1 MFKIPEDY
9 LKSIAKEHN
18 VSEAEFDAL
27 RLALSGQTA
36 QESSAVLDI
45 SAVAVRKRL
54 GAVYQKFSLAGN
66 TPGKLEALKSLLSEK
81 YKSSQTSDI
90 QPRKDWGEAVDVSEF
105 YGREWEL
112 EILEQWTIKKHCR
125 LIALLGMGGIG
136 KTALSI
142 KLAQRIERKF
152 DFVVWRSLR
161 SAPPVKEVLADLI
174 KFFSNGRETY
184 LPEDAAGRTRKLI
197 NEYLRENRCLIVLDN
212 LESILQSGTRAG
224 AYKDEYKDYGEFLR
238 LIGEMPHSSCVV
250 LTSREKPKEIASLE
264 GINRPTRVLQL
275 NGLKEAGK
283 EIFKAEG
290 LSEAENEWSELIEH
304 YAGNP
309 LALRIATT
317 TIRELFGGNIT
328 QFVKQGLKTFGDIRD
343 LLLEQLERL
352 SDLEMQIMFWLAIER
367 ESVSISRLSE
377 NLVVPPVDFKLLEAV
392 ESLKRRSLIEVDGN
406 GASFSLQNVI
416 VEYLYERLTEKIC
429 SQIKNE
435 ELDFLNNYA
444 LLEAT
449 AKDYVREAQ
458 SRLILEPIKDRLLAL
473 LKGRSH
479 VEERLQQII
488 KTLKDSSFQP
498 GYAAGNILNLLCLLK
513 SNLRDFDFSDLVIW
527 QAYLQNA
534 NLQFVNFANSKFAQ
548 SIFTKIFGRIL
559 SVAFSPDGN
568 TLATGDTN
576 GEILIWQVENSEL
589 KLRLKAGCN
598 FLRSLTFSPDGNTL
612 ASASE
617 NQTIKIWS
625 LSSGKCVKILNEQ
638 DNQVWSIA
646 FSPDGNTL
654 ATGGED
660 RSIKIWSVKDGKC
673 QKTLQGHSDCVRS
686 VTFSPDGKTLATG
699 GEDRSVKIWS
709 VKDGKCQKTLQG
721 HSKWIRKVAF
731 SPDGKIL
738 ASGSEDK
745 LVKIWSV
752 KDGKCQKT
760 LQGHSD
766 WVWSVAFSPNGR
778 ILATGGA
785 DRTVKMWSVKDGK
798 CQKTLQGHSNWVQS
812 VTFSPNGQ
820 ILVSGST
827 DQTVKMWSVEDGKC
841 QKTLQGHSNWMRTI
855 AFSPDSKTLVSGG
868 EDKTVKIWSV
878 EDGKCQKAL
887 QNHSNWVQSV
897 AFSPNGQYVA
907 SSSPDRTIQI
917 WGIITGKC
925 RKIVEEDGNWART
938 LAFSP
943 DSQTLASGDE
953 NGTVKIWSVK
963 DGKCIKILEG
973 HDSWVSSVAFSP
985 DGKILASGSTDRT
998 IKIWNW
1004 DREDTPIK
1012 TLEEHSNWVWSVAFS
1027 PDGQTL
1033 ASGSADRTI
1042 KIWSVKDVGY
1052 LKSLR
1057 TFEGHNNTVS
1067 SVAFSPDGQTLASG
1081 SEDQTVKIW
1090 AVKDGKCIKTIEGHD
1105 NWIASVLFSPDG
1117 QILASTSMDGM
1128 IKLWNVKTAKI
1139 VNILR
1144 SSRPYEE
1151 MDITGVEGL
1160 SDAQKTTL
1168 KALGATSK
1176 V

>member
-1 MFKIPEDY
+1 MFTISDDLLQAVALEQ
-9 LKSIAKEHN
+9 N
-18 VSEAEFDAL
+18 VSPIELETL
-27 RLALSGQTA
+27 KLALSGK
-36 QESSAVLDI
+36 SATEIATILDV
-45 SAVAVRKRL
+45 SAVAIRKRL
-54 GAVYQKFSLAGN
+54 GSVYQKFNLPGN
-66 TPGKLEALKSLLSEK
+66 SPGKLEVLRSLLSKK
-81 YKSSQTSDI
+81 YQSSQTSEVR
-90 QPRKDWGEAVDVSEF
+90 PRRDWGEAVDVSEF

-112 EILEQWTIKKHCR
+112 ETLEQWTIKKHCR

-142 KLAQRIERKF
+142 KLAQKIEREF

-161 SAPPVKEVLADLI
+161 SAPPVTEVLADLI
-174 KFFSNGRETY
+174 KFFSNGRETD
-184 LPEDAAGRTRKLI
+184 LPKDVAGKTRKLI

-224 AYKDEYKDYGEFLR
+224 AYKDEYQDYSEFLR
-238 LIGEMPHSSCVV
+238 LVGEMPHSSCVV
-250 LTSREKPKEIASLE
+250 LTSREKPKEVASLE

-328 QFVKQGLKTFGDIRD
+328 QFVEEGLKTFGDIRD
-343 LLLEQLERL
+343 LLEEQLERL

-367 ESVSISRLSE
+367 EPVSISKLSE
-377 NLVVPPVDFKLLEAV
+377 NLVVPPVAFKLLEAV

-416 VEYLYERLTEKIC
+416 VEYLYERLVEKIC
-429 SQIKNE
+429 EEIKNE
-435 ELDFLNNYA
+435 ELDFFNNYA
-444 LLEAT
+444 LVEAT

-458 SRLILEPIKDRLLAL
+458 SCLILEPIKERLLAL

-479 VEERLQQII
+479 VEKRARQMIETLQ
-488 KTLKDSSFQP
+488 DSSDQP

-576 GEILIWQVENSEL
+576 GEILVWQIKNS
-589 KLRLKAGCN
+589 KLQWRLKADSN
-598 FLRSLTFSPDGNTL
+598 YIRSLAFSPDGNAL

-617 NQTIKIWS
+617 NQIIKIWS
-625 LSSGKCVKILNEQ
+625 LSSGKCVKILNEPN
-638 DNQVWSIA
+638 NQVWSIA

-660 RSIKIWSVKDGKC
+660 RSVRIWSVEDGEC

-686 VTFSPDGKTLATG
+686 V
-699 GEDRSVKIWS
+699 
-709 VKDGKCQKTLQG
+709 
-721 HSKWIRKVAF
+721 AF
-731 SPDGKIL
+731 STDGKIL
-738 ASGSEDK
+738 ASGSEDNS
-745 LVKIWSV
+745 VKIWSV
-752 KDGKCQKT
+752 EDGKCKT
-760 LQGHSD
+760 LQGHSKWVRSVAFSTD
-766 WVWSVAFSPNGR
+766 GKILASGSEDNSVKIWSVEDGKCIKTLQGHSKWVWSVAFSPNSR
-778 ILATGGA
+778 ILATGSA
-785 DRTVKMWSVKDGK
+785 DQTVKMWSVKDGK
-798 CQKTLQGHSNWVQS
+798 CIKTLQGHSNWVQS
-812 VTFSPNGQ
+812 VAFSPNGQ
-820 ILVSGST
+820 ILASGST
-827 DQTVKMWSVEDGKC
+827 DQTVKMWSVKDGKC
-841 QKTLQGHSNWMRTI
+841 IKTLQGHSNWMRTI
-855 AFSPDSKTLVSGG
+855 AFSTDGKTLVSGG
-868 EDKTVKIWSV
+868 EDKTVKMWSV
-878 EDGKCQKAL
+878 EDGKCIKTL
-887 QNHSNWVQSV
+887 QNHSNWVHSV
-897 AFSPNGQYVA
+897 AFSPDNQYVA

-917 WGIITGKC
+917 WEIMTGEC

-943 DSQTLASGDE
+943 NSQTLASGNE

-963 DGKCIKILEG
+963 DGKCIKTLAG
-973 HDSWVSSVAFSP
+973 HDSWVSSIAFSP

-998 IKIWNW
+998 IRIWNW
-1004 DREDTPIK
+1004 NREDTPIK
-1012 TLEEHSNWVWSVAFS
+1012 TLEGHSDWVWSVAFS

-1042 KIWSVKDVGY
+1042 KIWSVKDVEY
-1052 LKSLR
+1052 FKSLQ
-1057 TFEGHNNTVS
+1057 TFEGHDNTVS
-1067 SVAFSPDGQTLASG
+1067 SVAFSPDGKILASG
-1081 SEDQTVKIW
+1081 SEDNSVKMW
-1090 AVKDGKCIKTIEGHD
+1090 SVEDGKCIKTIEEHN

-1160 SDAQKTTL
+1160 SDAQKATL
-1168 KALGATSK
+1168 EALGAKSK
-1176 V
+1176 N